1 MLSVHGTLGQRR
13 RDVLTVRPFVGA
25 KRTGLADSAARFTI
39 DGCALP
45 RLNAAGTEQV
55 MTLCARDDHA
65 ERVPETPQELVRWV
79 PETSELP
86 CISFVQV
93 HAFSGELWDDVKVC
107 RKITRG
113 RFVMP
118 RGHVA
123 RDLVAIVLR
132 PPEREDGRFGA
143 SQVTD
148 RGGRGSVN
156 VLPAGMPYTY
166 ACEGSREVLHLSLS
180 RAGSASAEDDDD
192 DAGSARLR
200 PVFAAADPLIV
211 SIGAALLSEAIA
223 DSRDRLYGESM
234 ATALRAHL
242 ARRYGAATASAA
254 VDASCMPRRAMQR
267 VLEFIEDHLA
277 DNLGLGEMAR
287 VARMSRTR
295 FLIDFKRTTGMSPHR
310 YVTGRRVE
318 RAKALLADPDLDL
331 RDVAGRLGYS
341 DQSSFSRAFRR
352 VAQITPGTYRV
363 LHRT

>member
-1 MLSVHGTLGQRR
+1 MTLRA
-13 RDVLTVRPFVGA
+13 RDA
-25 KRTGLADSAARFTI
+25 HAAR
-39 DGCALP
+39 
-45 RLNAAGTEQV
+45 
-55 MTLCARDDHA
+55 
-65 ERVPETPQELVRWV
+65 VPQTPQELVRWV

-143 SQVTD
+143 RQITD

-166 ACEGSREVLHLSLS
+166 ACEGSREVLHLSLE
-180 RAGSASAEDDDD
+180 RAPGADSDDDD
-192 DAGSARLR
+192 ENAAGGERLR

-242 ARRYGAATASAA
+242 VRRYGAAAAGAA

-295 FLIDFKRTTGMSPHR
+295 FLIAFKRTTGMSPHR
-310 YVTGRRVE
+310 YVTDRRVE

-331 RDVAGRLGYS
+331 REVAGRLGYS